1 MKEKFSIPEI
11 LQAVNLLSEST
22 IISNKKPIKEKQKVE
37 TTINPETE
45 KIILEAEEFLSK
57 NSKKYPKAKFKKES
71 KDIYLLDEEMPYLL
85 NNEVKNKSG

>member
-1 MKEKFSIPEI
+1 MKEKFSVSEI
-11 LQAVNLLSEST
+11 LHAVNLISENT
-22 IISNKKPIKEKQKVE
+22 TISNKNPIKEKQKIE
-37 TTINPETE
+37 MIINPETE

-57 NSKKYPKAKFKKES
+57 NPKKYLKAKVKKER